1 MAKGKKGNSN
11 AQQPANSGGNQEKKG
26 QQAQP
31 SQAQIDKN
39 K

>member
-1 MAKGKKGNSN
+1 MAKGKKGNNN
-11 AQQPANSGGNQEKKG
+11 AQQPANQDKKG
-26 QQAQP
+26 QQAQQAQP